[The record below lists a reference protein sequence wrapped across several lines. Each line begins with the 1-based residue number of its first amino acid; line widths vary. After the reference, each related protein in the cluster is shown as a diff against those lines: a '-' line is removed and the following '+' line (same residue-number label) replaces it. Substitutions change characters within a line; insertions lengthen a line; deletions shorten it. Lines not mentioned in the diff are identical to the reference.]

1 MKRKKIILWSI
12 FAVNAIGL
20 MAVLIDALLEK
31 NPEAAALYWVMISI
45 GFVFVKLSLDKD
57 EVEKQKNRA
66 REEKTALFLTSK
78 RGKIILWSVFVFS
91 TICMGV
97 LMIEAILEKN
107 FKSAAISWF
116 MISIGFISV
125 KYLLP
130 KVEKKEKQEKE
141 LSGVA
146 DN

>member
-78 RGKIILWSVFVFS
+78 KGKIILWSVFVFS
-91 TICMGV
+91 TICMGA
-97 LMIEAILEKN
+97 LMIDAIFAKN
-107 FKSAAISWF
+107 LNAVAISLF
-116 MISIGFISV
+116 FISIGFISV
-125 KYLLP
+125 KYLQP
-130 KVEKKEKQEKE
+130 KVEKKVKQEKE
-141 LSGVA
+141 LSGVV
-146 DN
+146 DS